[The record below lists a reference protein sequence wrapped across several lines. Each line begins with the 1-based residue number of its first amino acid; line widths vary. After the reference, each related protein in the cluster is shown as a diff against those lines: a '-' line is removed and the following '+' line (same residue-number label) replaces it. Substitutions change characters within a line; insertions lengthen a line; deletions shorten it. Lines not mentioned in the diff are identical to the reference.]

1 MLSLMKRNMLLF
13 FKDRTSVF
21 FSFMAVFVVLGL
33 YVCFLGDMMI
43 QPLKQ
48 DFPDTAR
55 EISDTW
61 IMAGTL
67 GIVSLTTSLSVLGII
82 IEDKSKS
89 ILNDF
94 YIAPIS
100 QMKVTSAYLLS
111 TICITCLVS
120 IVTLLIGELYIVAY
134 GGAFMPLSSLI
145 QVLACMIL
153 SILSCTSMLYF
164 FMSFFKS
171 ATSFSNVTTIIGTL
185 SGFLMGIYVPVG
197 ALPKLL
203 QTVISLFP
211 PSHCA
216 ALFRN
221 IMMND
226 VLQRTFQKLPAE
238 ALTAFKKQFGLIYS
252 YGGHTTNSLDH
263 ILIIAAMGVVFFFLQ
278 YRKQHRR

>member
-1 MLSLMKRNMLLF
+1 MISLIKRNILLF
-13 FKDRTSVF
+13 FKDKTSVF

-48 DFPDTAR
+48 DFPNTAR
-55 EISDTW
+55 ELSDTW

-111 TICITCLVS
+111 TICITFLVS
-120 IVTLLIGELYIVAY
+120 VVTLIIGELYIVAY
-134 GGAFMPLSSLI
+134 GGTFLTLSALSK
-145 QVLACMIL
+145 VLGCMLL
-153 SILSCTSMLYF
+153 SILSCTSMLFF

-171 ATSFSNVTTIIGTL
+171 ATAFSNITTIIGTL

-221 IMMND
+221 IMMED
-226 VLQRTFQKLPAE
+226 VLQRTFQALPPE
-238 ALTAFKKQFGLIYS
+238 ALSAFKKQFGLLYT
-252 YGGHTTNSLDH
+252 YGSHTTN
-263 ILIIAAMGVVFFFLQ
+263 ILFLLLQ
-278 YRKQHRR
+278 YVKQRRD

>member
-1 MLSLMKRNMLLF
+1 MISLIKRNMLLF
-13 FKDRTSVF
+13 FKDKTSVF

-55 EISDTW
+55 ELSDTW

-82 IEDKSKS
+82 IEDKSRS

-100 QMKVTSAYLLS
+100 QMKVTGAYLLS
-111 TICITCLVS
+111 TICITFL
-120 IVTLLIGELYIVAY
+120 IIGELYIVAY
-134 GGAFMPLSSLI
+134 VGSFLTLSALLK
-145 QVLACMIL
+145 VLACMVL
-153 SILSCTSMLYF
+153 SILACTAMLFF

-221 IMMND
+221 IMMDD
-226 VLQRTFQKLPAE
+226 VLTKTFQSIPPE
-238 ALTAFKKQFGLIYS
+238 HLTAFKKQFGLVYS
-252 YGGHTTNSLDH
+252 YGGHTTNTLDH
-263 ILIIAAMGVVFFFLQ
+263 ILIIAGMGLLFFLLQ
-278 YRKQHRR
+278 YVRQSRR

>member
-1 MLSLMKRNMLLF
+1 MISLIKRNMLLF
-13 FKDRTSVF
+13 FKDKTSVF

-55 EISDTW
+55 ELSDTW

-82 IEDKSKS
+82 IEDKSRS

-100 QMKVTSAYLLS
+100 QMKVTGAYLLS
-111 TICITCLVS
+111 TICITFLVS
-120 IVTLLIGELYIVAY
+120 VVTLIIGELYIVAY
-134 GGAFMPLSSLI
+134 GGSFLTLSALLK
-145 QVLACMIL
+145 VLACMVL
-153 SILSCTSMLYF
+153 SILACTAMLFF

-203 QTVISLFP
+203 Q

-221 IMMND
+221 IMMDD
-226 VLQRTFQKLPAE
+226 VLTKTFQSIPPE
-238 ALTAFKKQFGLIYS
+238 HLTAFKKQFGLVYS
-252 YGGHTTNSLDH
+252 YGGHTTNTLDH
-263 ILIIAAMGVVFFFLQ
+263 ILIIAGMGLLFFLLQ
-278 YRKQHRR
+278 YVRQSRR

>member
-1 MLSLMKRNMLLF
+1 MISLIKRNMLLF
-13 FKDRTSVF
+13 FKDKTSVF

-55 EISDTW
+55 ELSDTW

-82 IEDKSKS
+82 IEDKSRS

-100 QMKVTSAYLLS
+100 QRKVTGAYLLS
-111 TICITCLVS
+111 TICITFLVS
-120 IVTLLIGELYIVAY
+120 VVTLIIGELYIVAY
-134 GGAFMPLSSLI
+134 GGSLLTLSALLK
-145 QVLACMIL
+145 VLACMML
-153 SILSCTSMLYF
+153 SILSCTSMLFF

-185 SGFLMGIYVPVG
+185 SGFLMGIYVPV

-221 IMMND
+221 IMMDD
-226 VLQRTFQKLPAE
+226 VLTRTFQSIPAE
-238 ALTAFKKQFGLIYS
+238 HLTAFKKQFGLVYS
-252 YGGHTTNSLDH
+252 YGGHTTNTLDH
-263 ILIIAAMGVVFFFLQ
+263 ILIIAGMGLLFFLLQ
-278 YRKQHRR
+278 YVRQSRK